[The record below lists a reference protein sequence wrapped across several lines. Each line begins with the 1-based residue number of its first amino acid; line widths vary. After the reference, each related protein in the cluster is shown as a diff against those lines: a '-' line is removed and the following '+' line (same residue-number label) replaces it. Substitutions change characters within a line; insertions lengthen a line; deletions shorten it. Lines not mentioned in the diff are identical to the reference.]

1 VSASAGS
8 DPARK
13 ATALYTQ
20 TSGPLKNRHARA
32 LEIEA
37 DGNGLILRKT
47 KNPPLHGKFVTWDD
61 DDVVITSLNWASAAS
76 DPDFPWADIGI
87 HIKSKE
93 IGAVLT
99 ARLDAIGTWSFDPD
113 RFIPM
118 LWNTPCGAE
127 RLLPSKWTGRQFY
140 ITS

>member
-1 VSASAGS
+1 MQGETA
-8 DPARK
+8 ARREGVK
-13 ATALYTQ
+13 ATVLYTQ

-99 ARLDAIGTWSFDPD
+99 ARLDAIFPEL
-113 RFIPM
+113 REVR
-118 LWNTPCGAE
+118 GASSPIGSV
-127 RLLPSKWTGRQFY
+127 PSEVR
-140 ITS
+140 